1 MINNKI
7 GRNSPCWCG
16 SGKKYK
22 KCHLNRLNEKPVN
35 AWDAADAMQ
44 KKFSRKICS
53 APKALHDEC
62 SSLIVKAH
70 TVPRSMSLNAISHNG
85 HVLGLKMSLQNIA
98 KNNGVL
104 KPELIGINKA
114 STFTGFCQ
122 KHDDSFFACLEKER
136 FQSTPEQCFKLA
148 YRSFSREAYT
158 KSALVDMFE
167 VNTSLDKG
175 KPLKRQMEIQE
186 TAFLNQIG
194 AVAGHK
200 DNQFHKDKFDNYI
213 TRSDYSTVRAVVFE
227 FLDTFPIQA
236 CGSVNPDYDFN
247 NKRIQD
253 LMDLEVV
260 PDLLS
265 FTSFYDGDKSY
276 MVFVWLD
283 YCDNSCDLLIKSLLS
298 KPKSDLPTLLAQFIF
313 SCFENFYISPTW
325 WNSISYIEQN
335 KIIEISK
342 DNSSIF
348 IGPHCK
354 SISSKLLEVHLPN
367 IVKINFV
374 NYSFTHYAF

>member
-1 MINNKI
+1 MMNNKI

-53 APKALHDEC
+53 APKSLHDEC

-70 TVPRSMSLNAISHNG
+70 TVPKSMSLNTISHNG
-85 HVLGLKMSLQNIA
+85 HVLGLKMNLENIA
-98 KNNGVL
+98 KNSGVL

-136 FQSTPEQCFKLA
+136 FQSTHEQCFKLA

-175 KPLKRQMEIQE
+175 KPLNRQMEIQE
-186 TAFLNQIG
+186 TAFLNHIG
-194 AVAGHK
+194 ALAGHR

-213 TRSDYSTVRAVVFE
+213 TTPDFSTVRAVVFE
-227 FLDTFPIQA
+227 LLDTFPIQA

-253 LMDLEVV
+253 LMDFEVV

-265 FTSFYDGDKSY
+265 FTSFYDGEKSY
-276 MVFVWLD
+276 VVFAWLE
-283 YCDNSCDLLIKSLLS
+283 YCDNACDLLIQSLLN
-298 KPKSDLPTLLAQFIF
+298 KPKSDLPTFIAQYIF
-313 SCFENFYISPTW
+313 SCFENFYLSPIWWDGISDD
-325 WNSISYIEQN
+325 EKN
-335 KIIEISK
+335 KIIEISQ
-342 DNSSIF
+342 DNSNIH
-348 IGPHCK
+348 IEPHGK
-354 SISSKLLEVHLPN
+354 SISDKLLEINLPR
-367 IVKINFV
+367 VGEINFV
-374 NYSFTHYAF
+374 NCSFIH

>member
-44 KKFSRKICS
+44 KNFSRKICS
-53 APKALHDEC
+53 APKELHDEC

-70 TVPRSMSLNAISHNG
+70 TVPKSMSLNAISHNG
-85 HVLGLKMSLQNIA
+85 HVLGLKMNLENIA

-136 FQSTPEQCFKLA
+136 FQCTDEQCFKLA

-167 VNTSLDKG
+167 VNRTLDKG
-175 KPLKRQMEIQE
+175 KSIDKQMEIQE
-186 TAFLNQIG
+186 IAFLNHIG
-194 AVAGHK
+194 AAAGHR
-200 DNQFHKDKFDNYI
+200 DNQFHKEKFDNYI
-213 TRSDYSTVRAVVFE
+213 TTSDYSTVRAVAFE

-253 LMDLEVV
+253 LMDFEVV

-265 FTSFYDGDKSY
+265 FTSFYDGEKSY

-298 KPKSDLPTLLAQFIF
+298 KPKSDLPKLLSQFIF
-313 SCFENFYISPTW
+313 SSFENFYISPMW
-325 WNSISYIEQN
+325 WNGISYIEQN
-335 KIIEISK
+335 KIIEISQE
-342 DNSSIF
+342 NSSVF
-348 IGPHCK
+348 NEPHGK
-354 SISSKLLEVHLPN
+354 SISSKLLEVNLPN
-367 IVKINFV
+367 IDKINFV
-374 NYSFTHYAF
+374 NCRFIL